1 MPPPTVKQI
10 MASVALASPSL
21 LPNDQEAPPFFFLS
35 LEKGL
40 VTFISDFIP
49 TEAFG

>member
-1 MPPPTVKQI
+1 MP
-10 MASVALASPSL
+10 SVALASPSL
-21 LPNDQEAPPFFFLS
+21 LPNDQEALSFFFSLS

-40 VTFISDFIP
+40 VTFISDFIQ